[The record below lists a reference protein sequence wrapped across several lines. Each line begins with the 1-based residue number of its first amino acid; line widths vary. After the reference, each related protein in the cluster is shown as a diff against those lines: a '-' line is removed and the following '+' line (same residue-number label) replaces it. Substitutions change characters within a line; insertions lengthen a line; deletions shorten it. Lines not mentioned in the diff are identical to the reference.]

1 MFIRSDFLFTAQ
13 NQILEDATLEVRDKK
28 IVSVG
33 TAAEILKGRQPD
45 HDFGNSLILP
55 GLVNAHTH
63 LDLSRFL
70 NKIPAKLSFGE
81 WVKRFLSIRAE
92 VGYLN
97 EKEYA
102 DRVME
107 QISYGVTTVGDI
119 NQSGVIANPTAA
131 RVIAFLELL
140 GLTEEFINYKKN
152 WFEDLLKIKLEN
164 VIYGVS
170 PHAPYTTDKKLFQK
184 AQDSGL
190 LQMIHLAESQS
201 EKDFA
206 DGLPNDITPF
216 LNASGFAPQDYKDQ
230 PFWEKFKGGQV
241 VFVHGNYLTDP
252 EIQKIKSS
260 KSSIAICPR
269 CWDYYGHSQNLWK
282 KLSDEGVNLCLGT
295 DSLASNYS
303 LNLKEEMIYLYE
315 HAYFSPETIIQM
327 ATLNGAKALQLDS
340 LLGVLKPGREANFCV
355 FQLPKN
361 TSLQNLYQN
370 FFSSASKNIFTVSQG
385 KILFSKN

>member
-1 MFIRSDFLFTAQ
+1 MLIRSDFLFTAE
-13 NQILEDATLEVRDKK
+13 NKILEDAALEVENNK
-28 IVSVG
+28 IIGVG
-33 TAAEILKGRQPD
+33 SSSKILKERKPD
-45 HDFGNSLILP
+45 YDFGNGFILP

-97 EKEYA
+97 KQEYA
-102 DRVME
+102 QRIQE
-107 QISYGVTTVGDI
+107 QVSYGVTTIGDI
-119 NQSGVIANPTAA
+119 NQSGVMANPTTA
-131 RVIAFLELL
+131 RVFAFLELL
-140 GLTEEFINYKKN
+140 GLTEDFINYKKN
-152 WFEDLLKIKLEN
+152 WFDDLLKKKLEN
-164 VIYGVS
+164 IFYGVS
-170 PHAPYTTDKKLFQK
+170 PHAPYTTDKKLFEK

-206 DGLPNDITPF
+206 EGKVNDITPF
-216 LNASGFAPQDYKDQ
+216 LNASGFAPQNYIDQ
-230 PFWEKFKGGQV
+230 PFWEKFKGGKV
-241 VFVHGNYLTDP
+241 IFVHGNYLTDD
-252 EIQKIKSS
+252 EVKKIKSS
-260 KSSIAICPR
+260 ESSVAICPR

-282 KLSDEGVNLCLGT
+282 KLVSENINVCLGT

-303 LNLKEEMIYLYE
+303 LDLHEEMIYLYQNQ
-315 HAYFSPETIIQM
+315 YFSPETIIQI
-327 ATLNGAKALQLDS
+327 ATLNGAKALQLDKTIGT
-340 LLGVLKPGREANFCV
+340 LEPEKEANLCV

-361 TSLQNLYQN
+361 TNRQNLYQN